1 MSELIHA
8 RLTAA
13 LESLHLN
20 TAKANLMRHLRA
32 AQERDLS
39 TLAVLDAL
47 LTDEL
52 TARKE
57 RSIIVN
63 TKLAHFPVMKTIDS
77 FNFDAQPALDRRAIN
92 ELQTLAFVERA
103 EGIALLGPSGVGKT
117 HLAIGLGM
125 KALQA
130 GVRVYFLS
138 AQDLLDQIHAAQL
151 DGIPGHKQ
159 RHLNNVAVLIIDEIG
174 YVEFD
179 KKTATWFFQLLCQ
192 RYERRSTIITSNQAF
207 AEWGEIFGDT
217 IIAGAMLDRYLHHC
231 HVLNLKGESYRMR
244 SRKRALAGGR
254 AKASASLTSSS
265 ALSSPKTIRSGRV
278 RWRSSTRT
286 DGASPTTR
294 IIGFSLRNECR
305 AFAISAWRSMT
316 KVLSGTISRANMFNS
331 TALHQTVRREKTDEA
346 WTYSRARAG
355 SVDFSKLGIFY
366 PIDTIVE

>member
-103 EGIALLGPSGVGKT
+103 DGIALLGPSGVGKT

-159 RHLNNVAVLIIDEIG
+159 RHLNNVAVLIIDLCVVTS
-174 YVEFD
+174 YVE
-179 KKTATWFFQLLCQ
+179 LSHRSLI
-192 RYERRSTIITSNQAF
+192 YRRSKRLQLHISN
-207 AEWGEIFGDT
+207 
-217 IIAGAMLDRYLHHC
+217 AGLPD
-231 HVLNLKGESYRMR
+231 
-244 SRKRALAGGR
+244 LASHR
-254 AKASASLTSSS
+254 
-265 ALSSPKTIRSGRV
+265 P
-278 RWRSSTRT
+278 
-286 DGASPTTR
+286 
-294 IIGFSLRNECR
+294 
-305 AFAISAWRSMT
+305 
-316 KVLSGTISRANMFNS
+316 
-331 TALHQTVRREKTDEA
+331 RR
-346 WTYSRARAG
+346 R
-355 SVDFSKLGIFY
+355 
-366 PIDTIVE
+366 

>member
-1 MSELIHA
+1 MSELIQA
-8 RLTAA
+8 RVTAA

-63 TKLAHFPVMKTIDS
+63 TKLAHFPVLKTIDS
-77 FNFDAQPALDRRAIN
+77 FNFDAQPTLDRRVIN

-159 RHLNNVAVLIIDEIG
+159 RHLNNVPVLIIDLCVVTG
-174 YVEFD
+174 YVELAD
-179 KKTATWFFQLLCQ
+179 QSLAT
-192 RYERRSTIITSNQAF
+192 
-207 AEWGEIFGDT
+207 
-217 IIAGAMLDRYLHHC
+217 
-231 HVLNLKGESYRMR
+231 
-244 SRKRALAGGR
+244 
-254 AKASASLTSSS
+254 
-265 ALSSPKTIRSGRV
+265 
-278 RWRSSTRT
+278 
-286 DGASPTTR
+286 
-294 IIGFSLRNECR
+294 
-305 AFAISAWRSMT
+305 
-316 KVLSGTISRANMFNS
+316 
-331 TALHQTVRREKTDEA
+331 
-346 WTYSRARAG
+346 
-355 SVDFSKLGIFY
+355 
-366 PIDTIVE
+366 

>member
-1 MSELIHA
+1 MSELIQA
-8 RLTAA
+8 RVTAA

-20 TAKANLMRHLRA
+20 TAKTNLIRHLRIA
-32 AQERDLS
+32 RERDLS
-39 TLAVLDAL
+39 TLDVLDAL

-77 FNFDAQPALDRRAIN
+77 FNFDVQPSLDRRVIN

-130 GVRVYFLS
+130 GVRTYFLS

-159 RHLNNVAVLIIDEIG
+159 RHLNNVPVLIIDEIG

-179 KKTATWFFQLLCQ
+179 KKAATWFFQLLCQ
-192 RYERRSTIITSNQAF
+192 RHEKRSTIITSNKAF
-207 AEWGEIFGDT
+207 ADWGDIFGDA
-217 IIAGAMLDRYLHHC
+217 IIAGAMLDRYLEHC
-231 HVLNLKGESYRMR
+231 HVINLKGESYRMR
-244 SRKRALAGGR
+244 SRKRTPG
-254 AKASASLTSSS
+254 KSA
-265 ALSSPKTIRSGRV
+265 I
-278 RWRSSTRT
+278 
-286 DGASPTTR
+286 
-294 IIGFSLRNECR
+294 
-305 AFAISAWRSMT
+305 
-316 KVLSGTISRANMFNS
+316 
-331 TALHQTVRREKTDEA
+331 
-346 WTYSRARAG
+346 
-355 SVDFSKLGIFY
+355 
-366 PIDTIVE
+366 

>member
-1 MSELIHA
+1 MSELIQA
-8 RLTAA
+8 RVTAA

-63 TKLAHFPVMKTIDS
+63 TKLAHFPVLKTIDS
-77 FNFDAQPALDRRAIN
+77 FNFDAQPTLDRRAIN
-92 ELQTLAFVERA
+92 ELQTLAFVERT

-179 KKTATWFFQLLCQ
+179 KKAATWFFQLLCQ
-192 RYERRSTIITSNQAF
+192 RYERRSTIITSNKAF
-207 AEWGEIFGDT
+207 ADWGDIFGDPV
-217 IIAGAMLDRYLHHC
+217 IAGAMLDRYLHHC

-244 SRKRALAGGR
+244 SRKRSSGEN
-254 AKASASLTSSS
+254 AS
-265 ALSSPKTIRSGRV
+265 
-278 RWRSSTRT
+278 
-286 DGASPTTR
+286 
-294 IIGFSLRNECR
+294 
-305 AFAISAWRSMT
+305 
-316 KVLSGTISRANMFNS
+316 
-331 TALHQTVRREKTDEA
+331 
-346 WTYSRARAG
+346 
-355 SVDFSKLGIFY
+355 
-366 PIDTIVE
+366 

>member
-1 MSELIHA
+1 MSELIQA
-8 RLTAA
+8 RVTAA

-20 TAKANLMRHLRA
+20 TAKANLIRHLRI

-39 TLAVLDAL
+39 TLDVLDAL

-77 FNFDAQPALDRRAIN
+77 FKFDMQPSLDRRVIN

-130 GVRVYFLS
+130 GVRTYFLS

-159 RHLNNVAVLIIDEIG
+159 RHLNNVPVLIIDEIG

-179 KKTATWFFQLLCQ
+179 KKAATWFFQLLCQ
-192 RYERRSTIITSNQAF
+192 RHEKRSTIITSNKAF
-207 AEWGEIFGDT
+207 ADWGDIFGDA

-244 SRKRALAGGR
+244 SRKRPPGE
-254 AKASASLTSSS
+254 SAS
-265 ALSSPKTIRSGRV
+265 
-278 RWRSSTRT
+278 
-286 DGASPTTR
+286 
-294 IIGFSLRNECR
+294 
-305 AFAISAWRSMT
+305 
-316 KVLSGTISRANMFNS
+316 
-331 TALHQTVRREKTDEA
+331 
-346 WTYSRARAG
+346 
-355 SVDFSKLGIFY
+355 
-366 PIDTIVE
+366 

>member
-1 MSELIHA
+1 MSELIQA
-8 RLTAA
+8 RVTAA
-13 LESLHLN
+13 FESLHLN

-77 FNFDAQPALDRRAIN
+77 FNLDAQPTLDRRVIN

-159 RHLNNVAVLIIDEIG
+159 RHLNNVPVLIIDLCVVVS
-174 YVEFD
+174 YVEL
-179 KKTATWFFQLLCQ
+179 A
-192 RYERRSTIITSNQAF
+192 RRAHTKQAF
-207 AEWGEIFGDT
+207 
-217 IIAGAMLDRYLHHC
+217 GAPSLH
-231 HVLNLKGESYRMR
+231 
-244 SRKRALAGGR
+244 
-254 AKASASLTSSS
+254 
-265 ALSSPKTIRSGRV
+265 
-278 RWRSSTRT
+278 
-286 DGASPTTR
+286 
-294 IIGFSLRNECR
+294 
-305 AFAISAWRSMT
+305 ISN
-316 KVLSGTISRANMFNS
+316 G
-331 TALHQTVRREKTDEA
+331 
-346 WTYSRARAG
+346 
-355 SVDFSKLGIFY
+355 
-366 PIDTIVE
+366 

>member
-1 MSELIHA
+1 MSELIQA
-8 RLTAA
+8 RVTAA

-57 RSIIVN
+57 RSIVVN
-63 TKLAHFPVMKTIDS
+63 TKLAHFPVLKTIDS
-77 FNFDAQPALDRRAIN
+77 FHFDAQPTLDRRVIN

-117 HLAIGLGM
+117 HIAIGLGM

-138 AQDLLDQIHAAQL
+138 AQDLLDQIHAAQI

-159 RHLNNVAVLIIDEIG
+159 RHLNNVALLIIDEIG

-179 KKTATWFFQLLCQ
+179 KKAATWFFQLLCQ
-192 RYERRSTIITSNQAF
+192 RYERRSTIITSNKAF
-207 AEWGEIFGDT
+207 ADWGEIFGDPV
-217 IIAGAMLDRYLHHC
+217 IAGAMLDRYLHHC

-244 SRKRALAGGR
+244 SRKRSSGE
-254 AKASASLTSSS
+254 KA
-265 ALSSPKTIRSGRV
+265 
-278 RWRSSTRT
+278 
-286 DGASPTTR
+286 
-294 IIGFSLRNECR
+294 
-305 AFAISAWRSMT
+305 
-316 KVLSGTISRANMFNS
+316 
-331 TALHQTVRREKTDEA
+331 
-346 WTYSRARAG
+346 
-355 SVDFSKLGIFY
+355 
-366 PIDTIVE
+366 

>member
-1 MSELIHA
+1 MSELIQA
-8 RLTAA
+8 RVTAA

-20 TAKANLMRHLRA
+20 TAKANLMRHLRT

-77 FNFDAQPALDRRAIN
+77 FNFDAQPTLDRRVIN

-179 KKTATWFFQLLCQ
+179 KKAATWVFQLLCQ
-192 RYERRSTIITSNQAF
+192 RYERRSTIITSNKAF
-207 AEWGEIFGDT
+207 ADWGDIFGDPV
-217 IIAGAMLDRYLHHC
+217 IAGAMLDRYLHHC

-244 SRKRALAGGR
+244 SRKRSSGEN
-254 AKASASLTSSS
+254 AS
-265 ALSSPKTIRSGRV
+265 
-278 RWRSSTRT
+278 
-286 DGASPTTR
+286 
-294 IIGFSLRNECR
+294 
-305 AFAISAWRSMT
+305 
-316 KVLSGTISRANMFNS
+316 
-331 TALHQTVRREKTDEA
+331 
-346 WTYSRARAG
+346 
-355 SVDFSKLGIFY
+355 
-366 PIDTIVE
+366 